1 MPSPLRSPHTSTR
14 GGAWTSL
21 AQLQSVCSDID
32 EDVYPVLQLE
42 YGVDKR
48 NILGG
53 TSAETVTK
61 ALYEELEKLDK
72 LG

>member
-1 MPSPLRSPHTSTR
+1 MLL
-14 GGAWTSL
+14 AIENNAAIEELSL
-21 AQLQSVCSDID
+21 AQLQSVCADITD
-32 EDVYPVLQLE
+32 DVYPVLQLE
-42 YGVDKR
+42 FGVDKR

-61 ALYEELEKLDK
+61 ALYQELENLDK